1 MTTKKELLKRIEAL
15 ERLTSD
21 LMESLDALLADKRSE
36 NERNASEV
44 RAKTIENPIGR
55 KENMPM
61 GGTRDFKPRH
71 LQHQLGRGVTDEGQ
85 R

>member
-1 MTTKKELLKRIEAL
+1 MIRKKDLVNRIEAL
-15 ERLTSD
+15 ERLTSE
-21 LMESLDALLADKRSE
+21 LRKEMDALLADKRSE

-71 LQHQLGRGVTDEGQ
+71 TFNTNWDEE
-85 R
+85 

>member
-1 MTTKKELLKRIEAL
+1 MTTKKELLKRIESL

-21 LMESLDALLADKRSE
+21 LKTSLDALLADKRSE

-44 RAKTIENPIGR
+44 REKTIENPIGK

-71 LQHQLGRGVTDEGQ
+71 TFNTNWDEE
-85 R
+85 

>member
-15 ERLTSD
+15 ELLTSE
-21 LMESLDALLADKRSE
+21 LKTSLDALLADKRSE

-44 RAKTIENPIGR
+44 RAKTIENPTRR
-55 KENMPM
+55 KDNMPM

-71 LQHQLGRGVTDEGQ
+71 TFNTHWDEE
-85 R
+85 

>member
-1 MTTKKELLKRIEAL
+1 MISKKELVKRIEAL

-21 LMESLDALLADKRSE
+21 LMTSMDALLADKRSE

-71 LQHQLGRGVTDEGQ
+71 TFNTNWDEE
-85 R
+85 

>member
-1 MTTKKELLKRIEAL
+1 MISKKELVKRIETL
-15 ERLTSD
+15 ESLVAD
-21 LMESLDALLADKRSE
+21 LMIHLDALLDDKRSE

-71 LQHQLGRGVTDEGQ
+71 TFNTNWDEE
-85 R
+85 

>member
-1 MTTKKELLKRIEAL
+1 MTTKKELMKRIEAL

-21 LMESLDALLADKRSE
+21 LMASLDALLADKRSE

-71 LQHQLGRGVTDEGQ
+71 TFNTNWDEE
-85 R
+85 

>member
-1 MTTKKELLKRIEAL
+1 MITKKELVNRIEAL
-15 ERLTSD
+15 ERLTSE
-21 LMESLDALLADKRSE
+21 LRKEMDALLAEKRSE
-36 NERNASEV
+36 NERNPSEV

-71 LQHQLGRGVTDEGQ
+71 TFNTNWDEE
-85 R
+85 

>member
-1 MTTKKELLKRIEAL
+1 MISKKELVKRIEAL

-21 LMESLDALLADKRSE
+21 LMTSLDALLADKRSE

-71 LQHQLGRGVTDEGQ
+71 TFNTNWDEE
-85 R
+85 

>member
-1 MTTKKELLKRIEAL
+1 MTTKKELLKRIESL

-21 LMESLDALLADKRSE
+21 LKTSLDALLADKRSE

-44 RAKTIENPIGR
+44 RAKTIENPIGK

-71 LQHQLGRGVTDEGQ
+71 TFNTNWDEE
-85 R
+85 

>member
-1 MTTKKELLKRIEAL
+1 MITKKELVNRIEAL
-15 ERLTSD
+15 ERLTSE
-21 LMESLDALLADKRSE
+21 LRKEMDALLDEKRSE

-71 LQHQLGRGVTDEGQ
+71 TFNTHWDEE
-85 R
+85 

>member
-1 MTTKKELLKRIEAL
+1 MTTKKELLKRIESL

-21 LMESLDALLADKRSE
+21 LKTSLDALLADKRSE

-44 RAKTIENPIGR
+44 RAKTIENPMGN

-71 LQHQLGRGVTDEGQ
+71 TFNTKWDEE
-85 R
+85 

>member
-1 MTTKKELLKRIEAL
+1 MISKKELVKRIETL
-15 ERLTSD
+15 ESLVAD
-21 LMESLDALLADKRSE
+21 LMIHLDALLDDKRSE
-36 NERNASEV
+36 KERNASEV

-71 LQHQLGRGVTDEGQ
+71 TFNTNWDEE
-85 R
+85 

>member
-15 ERLTSD
+15 ERLTSE
-21 LMESLDALLADKRSE
+21 LRKEMDALLADKRSE
-36 NERNASEV
+36 NERNASEL

-71 LQHQLGRGVTDEGQ
+71 TFNTHWDEE
-85 R
+85 

>member
-1 MTTKKELLKRIEAL
+1 MIRKKDLVNRIEAL

-21 LMESLDALLADKRSE
+21 LKTSLYALLADKRSE

-44 RAKTIENPIGR
+44 RAKTIENPTRR
-55 KENMPM
+55 KDNMPM

-71 LQHQLGRGVTDEGQ
+71 TFNTNWDEE
-85 R
+85 

>member
-1 MTTKKELLKRIEAL
+1 MITKKELVNRIEAL
-15 ERLTSD
+15 ERLTSELRKEMD
-21 LMESLDALLADKRSE
+21 TLLTEKRSE

-71 LQHQLGRGVTDEGQ
+71 TFNTHWDEE
-85 R
+85 

>member
-1 MTTKKELLKRIEAL
+1 MISKKELVKRIEVL

-21 LMESLDALLADKRSE
+21 LVTSLDALLADKRSE

-71 LQHQLGRGVTDEGQ
+71 TFNTHWDEE
-85 R
+85 